1 MYRVAVV
8 GSFACAVAVAL
19 VLSSVL
25 LASGAAA
32 TGRVH
37 QRSFKSPH
45 GGPVCTISRGKPLG
59 TKASCLFEPPAHYA
73 TLYPDGHVEA
83 CFGTKGGAACAS
95 NPDSFRDPTLAY
107 GRSIA
112 LGPFRCTSLRKG
124 MRCVVARSGHGF
136 LISRSDVSHF

>member
-1 MYRVAVV
+1 MKSV
-8 GSFACAVAVAL
+8 GILAVAAL
-19 VLSSVL
+19 VLSSAL
-25 LASGAAA
+25 LASGAAV
-32 TGRVH
+32 TGGVH

-45 GGPVCTISRGKPLG
+45 DGPVCTISQGKPPG
-59 TKASCLFEPPAHYA
+59 TLAFCLTGPPPQNA

-95 NPDSFRDPTLAY
+95 NPDAFTDPVLAY

-124 MRCVVARSGHGF
+124 MRCVVVRSGHGF
-136 LISRSDVSHF
+136 LSSRSDISHF